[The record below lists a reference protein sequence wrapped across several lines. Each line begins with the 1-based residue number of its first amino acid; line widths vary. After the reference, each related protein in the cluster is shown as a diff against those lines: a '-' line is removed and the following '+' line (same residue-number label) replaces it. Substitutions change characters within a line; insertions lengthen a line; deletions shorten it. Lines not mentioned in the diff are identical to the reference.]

1 MPELAKVAQ
10 ELSVDL
16 RRVKKEDLM
25 LLVLIGN
32 HNQVLEILSNQ
43 TKILNDLHQLLVKLS
58 EDTAVLLKRTE
69 LAKT

>member
-10 ELSVDL
+10 ELNIDL

-43 TKILNDLHQLLVKLS
+43 TKILNDIHQLLVKLS